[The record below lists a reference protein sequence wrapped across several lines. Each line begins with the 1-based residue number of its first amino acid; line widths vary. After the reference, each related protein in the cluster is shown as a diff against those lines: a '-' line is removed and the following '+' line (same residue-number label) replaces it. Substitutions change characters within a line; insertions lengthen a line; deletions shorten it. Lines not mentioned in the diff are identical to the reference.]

1 MLTID
6 KFNSNK
12 KVDRTQNSVSIL
24 SRRKLPSTSL
34 GKNERQNENPNT
46 KEKKIKARDKQP
58 IEASI
63 GIYSLFINGFFLTF
77 LFVCLFVYKV
87 LLFKETLNIEKEDT
101 EEESKTFLSHFDK
114 LAYELI
120 NGSSNYINYDLS
132 NLSLSHSE
140 ASENY

>member
-24 SRRKLPSTSL
+24 IRRKLPSTSL

-46 KEKKIKARDKQP
+46 KEKKIKAREKQP

-63 GIYSLFINGFFLTF
+63 GIYSLFINGFLLTF
-77 LFVCLFVYKV
+77 LFVCSFVCLFFALVS
-87 LLFKETLNIEKEDT
+87 TQACAG
-101 EEESKTFLSHFDK
+101 
-114 LAYELI
+114 LAVVVNTDHKI
-120 NGSSNYINYDLS
+120 NDNGL
-132 NLSLSHSE
+132 
-140 ASENY
+140 

>member
-24 SRRKLPSTSL
+24 IRRKLPSTSL

-46 KEKKIKARDKQP
+46 KEKKIKAREKQP

-63 GIYSLFINGFFLTF
+63 GIYSLFINGFLLTF
-77 LFVCLFVYKV
+77 LFVCSFVCLFIK
-87 LLFKETLNIEKEDT
+87 FSFSRK
-101 EEESKTFLSHFDK
+101 H
-114 LAYELI
+114 
-120 NGSSNYINYDLS
+120 
-132 NLSLSHSE
+132 
-140 ASENY
+140 